1 MRSTTWPAPTS
12 VHDLQPGRRSLRL
25 KGLNYK
31 LGAAE
36 IRTPI
41 RGSGSVAP
49 FHTPIR
55 GSRDPFRCL
64 LLTPIRGLGPVA
76 PRTHPYTGFLA
87 TPFGVFLLTPIRG
100 LGPWRQ
106 APWPL
111 PVTPTRGF
119 ATPFGVLFLLTPIR
133 GLGPW
138 CQAPWLRG
146 VLRPLSG
153 SCFFSPL
160 SGVLLHHDE
169 VVREPDILTGPAGL
183 GAEVAEE
190 W

>member
-25 KGLNYK
+25 KGLK

-55 GSRDPFRCL
+55 GSRDPFSGFFF
-64 LLTPIRGLGPVA
+64 LTPIRGLGPVA

-87 TPFGVFLLTPIRG
+87 TPFRV
-100 LGPWRQ
+100 
-106 APWPL
+106 
-111 PVTPTRGF
+111 
-119 ATPFGVLFLLTPIR
+119 FLLTPIR

-138 CQAPWLRG
+138 CQAPWPLQVTYAG
-146 VLRPLSG
+146 FLRPLSG

-160 SGVLLHHDE
+160 SG
-169 VVREPDILTGPAGL
+169 REFQGYSRG
-183 GAEVAEE
+183 GALEG
-190 W
+190 